1 MKYLFSIAFLFCAT
15 HVLGQK
21 SITIRSI
28 PDEGSILSKNWK
40 WHPGDNPA
48 WAAPAFNDQNW
59 AKFVPTEKIQT
70 VPELLE
76 AQIGWFRRPIKVA
89 SALANSPL
97 YLSIEQMGASEI
109 YLDGKLVHK
118 LGVVSTN
125 PNREITHTH
134 AEFLPITVPD
144 TNQHVLAVRFSFTKA
159 NFYYPGTGKSIFEL
173 RVVDIKESGEKMFT
187 KSRQTTGV
195 TCLCIGIF
203 LIFSIL
209 HFSFFASNRK
219 QKVSLWLG
227 FTMSFLA
234 ISFFSNLLENNHDT
248 IGYQQINE
256 LITVISFY
264 AGVLC
269 INISLY
275 LYLSQPFRFFFYL
288 QAAVMIGS
296 LFCIIFGIDLPYFI
310 EVWLSYLL
318 IFVDFIRVS
327 VLADKR
333 RNPNAKVPIYSLLT
347 VGACFAIVILFSL
360 LLGLFVQNSKI
371 LEDFAEVFIVF
382 SVALFTI
389 MCLSIPVGL
398 SFSLVREYSRTHKA
412 LNKKIQEIETL
423 SAKSLAQEQ
432 EKQQILA
439 AQNELLERQVNER
452 TAELHDTIEH
462 LKTTQAQLIQSEKLA
477 SLGELTAGI
486 AHEIQNPLNFV
497 NNFSEVSVEIA
508 KELKEERVKVEPE
521 RDEELENE
529 LLNDLIQNQEK
540 ISYHGK
546 RASGIVKGMLEHSR
560 MSTGE
565 RELTDI
571 NQLADEYLRL
581 SYHGL
586 RAKDKTFNA
595 DYELIEDKN
604 LPKIDIVPQEI
615 GRVFLNLINNAFYAV
630 NERSKLKEA
639 GFKPKVSITTKY
651 LLNNDSPTGS
661 WGAVISVQDNGT
673 GMSDATKA
681 KIFQPFFTTKPTG
694 EGTGLG
700 LSLAYDIITKG
711 HGGAIEVESVQGK
724 GTSFTV
730 CIPCSFP

>member
-1 MKYLFSIAFLFCAT
+1 MKYLFSIVFIFCITQA
-15 HVLGQK
+15 LGQK
-21 SITIRSI
+21 SVTINAI
-28 PDEGSILSKNWK
+28 PDDGSLLVKHWK
-40 WHPGDNPA
+40 WHSGDNPI
-48 WAAPAFNDQNW
+48 WATPALNDQNW
-59 AKFVPTEKIQT
+59 SKLVPTDKIQT
-70 VPELLE
+70 LPQLLK

-89 SALANSPL
+89 SALANRPL
-97 YLSIEQMGASEI
+97 YLNIEQMGASEI
-109 YLDGKLVHK
+109 YLDGKLVHT
-118 LGVVSTN
+118 LGIVSEN
-125 PNREITHTH
+125 PKREITHPH
-134 AEFLPITVPD
+134 AEFLPITFPD

-159 NFYYPGTGKSIFEL
+159 NFYYPGTGRGIFQL
-173 RVVDIKESGEKMFT
+173 RVIDIKKSGEKLIT
-187 KSRQTTGV
+187 KPRQVTGV

-203 LIFSIL
+203 LVFSIL
-209 HFSFFASNRK
+209 HFSFFVSNRK

-234 ISFFSNLLENNHDT
+234 ISFFSNLLENNHDSIT
-248 IGYQQINE
+248 SQQINE
-256 LITVISFY
+256 LVTVIFFY
-264 AGVLC
+264 AGVLS

-288 QAAVMIGS
+288 QAAVMVGS
-296 LFCIIFGIDLPYFI
+296 LFCIISGIDLPFFI
-310 EVWLSYLL
+310 EIWLIYLL
-318 IFVDFIRVS
+318 IFIDFIRVS

-347 VGACFAIVILFSL
+347 VGICFCIVIIFSL
-360 LLGLFVQNSKI
+360 ILGLVIQDTKI

-382 SVALFTI
+382 AVALYII

-412 LNKKIQEIETL
+412 LIKKIQEIETL
-423 SAKSLAQEQ
+423 SVKSLAQEQ

-452 TAELHDTIEH
+452 TAELHESIEH

-497 NNFSEVSVEIA
+497 NNFSEVSVDIA
-508 KELKEERVKVEPE
+508 NELKEEREKDESE
-521 RDEELENE
+521 RDEALEDE

-540 ISYHGK
+540 INYHGK

-560 MSTGE
+560 MNTGD

-586 RAKDKTFNA
+586 RAKDKAFNA
-595 DYELIEDKN
+595 DYELIANEN
-604 LPKIDIVPQEI
+604 LPKINVVPQEI
-615 GRVFLNLINNAFYAV
+615 GRVLLNLINNAFYTV
-630 NERSKLKEA
+630 NERSKLGET
-639 GFKPKVSITTKY
+639 GYRPKVRVLTKM
-651 LLNNDSPTGS
+651 DESQS
-661 WGAVISVQDNGT
+661 DRQAVEIQVQDNGK

-711 HGGAIEVESVQGK
+711 HGGIIEVESEQGI
-724 GTSFTV
+724 GTTFTV

>member
-1 MKYLFSIAFLFCAT
+1 MKYLFTIAFTFCVT
-15 HVLGQK
+15 QVLGQK
-21 SITIRSI
+21 SITINAL
-28 PDEGSILSKNWK
+28 PDEGSILAKNWK
-40 WHPGDNPA
+40 WHSGDNAA
-48 WAAPAFNDQNW
+48 WANPNFNDQNW
-59 AKFVPTEKIQT
+59 TKFVPTENIRSLPQ
-70 VPELLE
+70 LLE
-76 AQIGWFRRPIKVA
+76 AQIAWFRRPIKVA
-89 SALANSPL
+89 SVLANRPL
-97 YLSIEQMGASEI
+97 YLNIRQIGASEI

-118 LGVVSTN
+118 LGVVSAN
-125 PNREITHTH
+125 PKLEITRTH
-134 AEFLPITVPD
+134 AEFIPITFPD

-159 NFYYPGTGKSIFEL
+159 NFYYPGTGRSIFQL
-173 RVVDIKESGEKMFT
+173 RVVDIKESGEKLFT
-187 KSRQTTGV
+187 KSRQTTGI

-219 QKVSLWLG
+219 QKVSFWLG
-227 FTMSFLA
+227 FTMLFLA
-234 ISFFSNLLENNHDT
+234 ISFFSSLLENNYNL
-248 IGYQQINE
+248 IVYQQINE
-256 LITVISFY
+256 LITLVFFY
-264 AGVLC
+264 AGVFS

-288 QAAVMIGS
+288 QVVVMIGS
-296 LFCIIFGIDLPYFI
+296 LFCIIFGIELPYFVEI
-310 EVWLSYLL
+310 WLYYLL
-318 IFVDFIRVS
+318 IFIDFIRVS

-347 VGACFAIVILFSL
+347 VGVCFAIVILFSL
-360 LLGLFVQNSKI
+360 FLGLLVQDSKI
-371 LEDFAEVFIVF
+371 SESYAEVFIIFAVT
-382 SVALFTI
+382 LFLI

-398 SFSLVREYSRTHKA
+398 SLSLVREYSRTHKA
-412 LNKKIQEIETL
+412 LNKKIREIEAL

-439 AQNELLERQVNER
+439 AQNELLEQQVKER
-452 TAELHDTIEH
+452 TAELHDSIEH

-508 KELKEERVKVEPE
+508 KELKEERIKVEPE

-565 RELTDI
+565 RELTDL

-595 DYELIEDKN
+595 DYELITNEK
-604 LPKIDIVPQEI
+604 LPKVNVVQQEI

-630 NERSKLKEA
+630 NERSKLGETGYRPQVTVSTKALLGA
-639 GFKPKVSITTKY
+639 GLSGVE
-651 LLNNDSPTGS
+651 
-661 WGAVISVQDNGT
+661 ISVQDNGM
-673 GMSDATKA
+673 GMSEATKT

-700 LSLAYDIITKG
+700 LSLAYDIVTKG
-711 HGGAIEVESVQGK
+711 HGGTITVESVEGE
-724 GTSFTV
+724 GTRFSV
-730 CIPCSFP
+730 CIPYSFP